1 MACFPFL
8 SFLFFPSEIPVVGKK
23 ARLRNTARSAADV
36 CRSQTGTRRC
46 ISTSANLPR
55 QTRRSGTCARRR
67 ARKHLWAGMYTNFP
81 LYIYVTWWPKCFVNV
96 AKEKKKKKQRKK
108 MRHRRKFSVF
118 VTAMFKGSTQ
128 DPSNSPCNHDS
139 NVYTR
144 NIISFGEKRIRPSL
158 HGFCA
163 QRISIDDIPLEAGE
177 GFQFERAVPRNLVP
191 RRRNFGIGI
200 PKFFSR
206 CSPCINLPL
215 SLHFSPVLAP
225 LPPFSS
231 HRFNPSLPRSFTLP
245 LPSL

>member
-81 LYIYVTWWPKCFVNV
+81 LYIYVAWWPKCFVNV
-96 AKEKKKKKQRKK
+96 AKERKKKKNSERK
-108 MRHRRKFSVF
+108 RD
-118 VTAMFKGSTQ
+118 T
-128 DPSNSPCNHDS
+128 DENSPFSLRRCLKDQLRIHRIHHDS

-215 SLHFSPVLAP
+215 SLHFSPVLAL